1 MNDVRL
7 LVHVV
12 DDDASVRTAIARLL
26 GAAGYE
32 VRCYA
37 SAGEFV
43 IARAQDAGGC
53 VILDMCMPGPN
64 GLELQESMR
73 RDERAPPIIFLTGYG
88 DVHSSVRAMKAGA
101 VDFLTKPLDR
111 EALLGAV
118 HDALERDAS
127 TRTQRERLH
136 TLRRRYASLTPRER
150 DVAVRVVR
158 GRLNKQI
165 AADLGMA
172 ERTVKAH
179 RAKIMEKMQ
188 ASSVAELVHMT
199 EPLQS

>member
-1 MNDVRL
+1 MSDGST

-12 DDDASVRTAIARLL
+12 DDDASIRTAISRLL
-26 GAAGYE
+26 NAAGYE

-43 IARAQDAGGC
+43 IARAQNAGGC
-53 VILDMCMPGPN
+53 VVLDMCMPGPS
-64 GLELQESMR
+64 GLELQESLR
-73 RDERAPPIIFLTGYG
+73 RDECAPPVIFLTGYG

-118 HDALERDAS
+118 RDALERDAS
-127 TRTQRERLH
+127 TRLQRERLH
-136 TLRRRYASLTPRER
+136 ALRHRYASLTPRER

-199 EPLQS
+199 GPFQS